1 MNKNQSMV
9 DIVDQYL
16 RETKKP
22 QELSSIVEYV
32 AKEKDF
38 ETTDIDRINQLY
50 LDISTSGK
58 YVYIGDNKWDLKE
71 RNLEYWDKDGIA
83 FLTDEEKQK
92 LNDASDEYE
101 DLDFSDFDKEE
112 FIKKLENVKDEEFDD
127 EDNEITHE
135 DKETLE
141 ALKEE
146 QEYMDV
152 ELPSQNDQE
161 DEKVLDINDL
171 DFDYDELDEEEEKY
185 NEAMDEFEHMYDE

>member
-22 QELSSIVEYV
+22 QELSSIVDYV

-38 ETTDIDRINQLY
+38 ETSDIDKINQLY

-152 ELPSQNDQE
+152 ELPNQSDQE
-161 DEKVLDINDL
+161 DEKILDINDL

>member
-71 RNLEYWDKDGIA
+71 RNLEFWDKDGIA

-92 LNDASDEYE
+92 LNDTSDDYI

-112 FIKKLENVKDEEFDD
+112 FMKKIENIKDD
-127 EDNEITHE
+127 EDEEDEEMTHE
-135 DKETLE
+135 DKE

>member
-22 QELSSIVEYV
+22 QELSSIVDYV

-38 ETTDIDRINQLY
+38 ETSDIDKINQLY

-83 FLTDEEKQK
+83 FLTDEEKTK
-92 LNDASDEYE
+92 
-101 DLDFSDFDKEE
+101 
-112 FIKKLENVKDEEFDD
+112 IKRCLR
-127 EDNEITHE
+127 
-135 DKETLE
+135 
-141 ALKEE
+141 
-146 QEYMDV
+146 
-152 ELPSQNDQE
+152 
-161 DEKVLDINDL
+161 
-171 DFDYDELDEEEEKY
+171 
-185 NEAMDEFEHMYDE
+185 

>member
-71 RNLEYWDKDGIA
+71 RNLEFWDKDGIA

-92 LNDASDEYE
+92 LNDTSDDYI

-112 FIKKLENVKDEEFDD
+112 FMKKIENIKDD
-127 EDNEITHE
+127 EDEEDEEMTHE
-135 DKETLE
+135 DKE

-152 ELPSQNDQE
+152 ELPSQNNQE

>member
-22 QELSSIVEYV
+22 QELSSIVDYV

-38 ETTDIDRINQLY
+38 ETSDIDKINQLY

-127 EDNEITHE
+127 EDNEIIHE

-152 ELPSQNDQE
+152 ELPNQSDQE
-161 DEKVLDINDL
+161 DEKILDINDL

>member
-22 QELSSIVEYV
+22 QELSAIVEYV

-71 RNLEYWDKDGIA
+71 RNLEFWDKDGIA

-92 LNDASDEYE
+92 LNDTSDDYI

-112 FIKKLENVKDEEFDD
+112 FMKKIENIKDDEEDDD
-127 EDNEITHE
+127 EGMTHE
-135 DKETLE
+135 DKE

>member
-71 RNLEYWDKDGIA
+71 RNLEFWDKDGIA

-92 LNDASDEYE
+92 LNDTSDDYI

-112 FIKKLENVKDEEFDD
+112 FMKKIENIKDDEEDDD
-127 EDNEITHE
+127 EEMTHE
-135 DKETLE
+135 DKE

-171 DFDYDELDEEEEKY
+171 DFDYDDLDEEEEKY

>member
-50 LDISTSGK
+50 LDISTSGN

-71 RNLEYWDKDGIA
+71 RNLEFWDKDGIA

-92 LNDASDEYE
+92 LNDTSDDYI

-112 FIKKLENVKDEEFDD
+112 FMKKIENIKDD
-127 EDNEITHE
+127 EDEEDEEMTHE
-135 DKETLE
+135 DKE

>member
-22 QELSSIVEYV
+22 QELSAIVEYV

-71 RNLEYWDKDGIA
+71 RNLEFWDKDGIA

-92 LNDASDEYE
+92 LNDTSDDYI

-112 FIKKLENVKDEEFDD
+112 FMKKIENIKDD
-127 EDNEITHE
+127 EDEEDEEMTHE
-135 DKETLE
+135 DKE

>member
-1 MNKNQSMV
+1 M
-9 DIVDQYL
+9 
-16 RETKKP
+16 KK
-22 QELSSIVEYV
+22 
-32 AKEKDF
+32 
-38 ETTDIDRINQLY
+38 
-50 LDISTSGK
+50 
-58 YVYIGDNKWDLKE
+58 
-71 RNLEYWDKDGIA
+71 
-83 FLTDEEKQK
+83 KQK

-152 ELPSQNDQE
+152 ELPNQSDQE
-161 DEKVLDINDL
+161 DEKILDINDL